1 MELLPRDFETNY
13 RELEDILTKAIVFT
27 KIGDRETI
35 THKELKRAIAQ
46 YEKFLK
52 YTKTE
57 SKEDAMAPENLN
69 LKDIFDYVSKIR
81 ASIIETKIKSQ
92 MQRTGEDL
100 KSICDSEGIQYHNF
114 RKRVVSITG
123 KGIKELVT

>member
-1 MELLPRDFETNY
+1 
-13 RELEDILTKAIVFT
+13 
-27 KIGDRETI
+27 
-35 THKELKRAIAQ
+35 
-46 YEKFLK
+46 
-52 YTKTE
+52 
-57 SKEDAMAPENLN
+57 MAPENLN
-69 LKDIFDYVSKIR
+69 LKDIFDYADKIR

>member
-1 MELLPRDFETNY
+1 
-13 RELEDILTKAIVFT
+13 
-27 KIGDRETI
+27 
-35 THKELKRAIAQ
+35 
-46 YEKFLK
+46 
-52 YTKTE
+52 
-57 SKEDAMAPENLN
+57 MAPENLN
-69 LKDIFDYVSKIR
+69 LKDIFDYADKIR

-114 RKRVVSITG
+114 RTRGVSITG